1 MAENYEACCN
11 AYLAAERHLALLVR
25 KQVPQYRDKLA
36 LADRAS
42 GAWQTFSWNAFVKL
56 SDAVANALIDRD
68 VKPGDRI
75 GIFSQNRAFWTITD
89 VGILSVR
96 GVTVPVYATNSLEE
110 LAYIIDDAAV
120 RILFVNDQTQFDKAV
135 AVRDRSRFLET
146 IIVFDESVP
155 VVQDDQTLYFS
166 SFTAYG
172 TADAF
177 GANSKRELEARLAA
191 AAPDDLYTLIYTSGT
206 SGPPKGV
213 MLTHQNVLA
222 AIFMTSCIMA
232 LKETDVSLCFLPLSH
247 VFERSWTYFVLSQ
260 GAQNYYCH
268 DTNELK
274 LFLGE
279 VRPHYMASVPRIW
292 EKIHAAIVEGV
303 EQTSLSKRR
312 LVGWALRVGRR
323 YYTLKNKNRSIGFV
337 LTLCH
342 KLALKIV
349 LGRIQAAVGG
359 RAKFFH
365 VGGAP
370 FRSEIYE
377 FFISAGICMGLGYGL
392 TEVFPISVC
401 TPKDIRFDTS
411 GKPVPL
417 TQIRRAADGE
427 LQVRSPSLMKGYWK
441 NSEATKKALTAD
453 GWLKTGDIGFFTKEG
468 HVKITGRIKEMI
480 ITSGGKNISPQA
492 IESYITKDTYVEQA
506 VAVGD
511 GLRFVSA
518 LVVPAF
524 PILETWCRQMGLTGL
539 SRRALV
545 EHPDVIA
552 FYKERIEKHTE
563 ALGKAEK
570 VKRFAL
576 LAEYLTQENGE
587 LTPTLKLRRK
597 TIHERYRKT
606 IDTMYAQ

>member
-292 EKIHAAIVEGV
+292 EKIHSAIVEGV